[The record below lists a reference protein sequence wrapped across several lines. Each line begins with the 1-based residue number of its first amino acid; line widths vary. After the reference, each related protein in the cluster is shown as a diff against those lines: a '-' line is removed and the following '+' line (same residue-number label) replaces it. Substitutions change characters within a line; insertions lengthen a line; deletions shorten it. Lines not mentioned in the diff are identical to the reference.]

1 MSAAT
6 ANYFSLS
13 RNLRAGQQRA
23 LDAKVV
29 IRPTFAIEG
38 ELGRERRSE
47 TILVSHCD
55 GELALYQTITILEQN
70 CKKLGL
76 QINKAKSAIL
86 ILRDTQK
93 QKFGWI

>member
-1 MSAAT
+1 MFAFYI
-6 ANYFSLS
+6 NEMLGK
-13 RNLRAGQQRA
+13 LQQHSDTLA
-23 LDAKVV
+23 LADD
-29 IRPTFAIEG
+29 
-38 ELGRERRSE
+38 
-47 TILVSHCD
+47 LVSHCD

-93 QKFGWI
+93 QKFGWISYRGYRYPIA